1 MSENTS
7 PRSPVT
13 MLILLALHAVCGV
26 AILWLLLKLVPQ
38 YEKIFRD
45 FNAELPDLT
54 IMVIRLSAFFGWY
67 WYLLVPLLAMG
78 DYAILLA
85 LHVTRRP
92 RLMMTWGVLVW
103 LAEMLL
109 IGLTMTTLFVTL
121 NALVVR
127 MS

>member
-7 PRSPVT
+7 PGSPVK
-13 MLILLALHAVCGV
+13 MIVLLALHAVCGAAV
-26 AILWLLLKLVPQ
+26 LWLMLKLVPQ
-38 YEKIFRD
+38 YEKTFHD

-54 IMVIRLSAFFGWY
+54 IMVIRLSAFVGGY
-67 WYLLVPLLAMG
+67 WYLLAPFLAMG

-92 RLMMTWGVLVW
+92 RLLMAWGVFVW

-109 IGLTMTTLFVTL
+109 IGLTLTTLFITL

-127 MS
+127 MT